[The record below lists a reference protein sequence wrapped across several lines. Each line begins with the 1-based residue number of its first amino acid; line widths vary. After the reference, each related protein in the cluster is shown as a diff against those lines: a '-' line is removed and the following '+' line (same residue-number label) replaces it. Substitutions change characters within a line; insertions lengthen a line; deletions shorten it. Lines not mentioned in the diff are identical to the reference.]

1 MTTSFLSASH
11 LSKSATNT
19 ASRLVPSN
27 SLYGVLQTTDTI
39 FKLEST
45 NDFPLIQISAKATK
59 AMNILVQ
66 QSYDNVVEPGG
77 GVPSLIST
85 QVFSVVAE
93 NPLNGLT
100 VAQTFYAQ
108 ITYPFFRLA
117 LINTAGVAGDVYL
130 TTKLVATTLSAGG
143 GIATLNPTD
152 DGVSIFGSADGITP
166 ILVRTDALGQLIM
179 NDVSPIPGGG
189 TITIKGNNDY
199 IVPQTTPDGIMEV
212 LSVDGDLALGATL
225 VEVSATTTA
234 NTTNTTPVINK
245 LLDINDILP
254 RFVFYVRGEVI
265 FGSSISVGYNTTIS
279 VLANVNDFFVLLSN
293 FINGFAFQYSNDGAN
308 WFFGPSFPTK
318 LLYNNTI
325 APMPPFV
332 PYPVNYYT
340 FSVDII
346 APAPF
351 LRVIALSNLNLGVN
365 EFKINGIRNGFR

>member
-11 LSKSATNT
+11 LSKTATNT

-93 NPLNGLT
+93 NPLDGLT

-152 DGVSIFGSADGITP
+152 DGISIFGSADGTTP

-189 TITIKGNNDY
+189 TIAIKGNNDY

-225 VEVSATTTA
+225 VEVSAATTA
-234 NTTNTTPVINK
+234 NTTNTTPKIDVLIDLNLPNAYFLFEPGSVIP
-245 LLDINDILP
+245 LSTLD
-254 RFVFYVRGEVI
+254 VRGYK
-265 FGSSISVGYNTTIS
+265 SVFFMGETVEIEINPTNGLAYQFSNDMVNWYGGAKMPTTINLTEGGRKYA
-279 VLANVNDFFVLLSN
+279 VQITPL
-293 FINGFAFQYSNDGAN
+293 
-308 WFFGPSFPTK
+308 
-318 LLYNNTI
+318 
-325 APMPPFV
+325 
-332 PYPVNYYT
+332 
-340 FSVDII
+340 
-346 APAPF
+346 PAPF
-351 LRVIALSNLNLGVN
+351 IRIITTINAFIIQRNY
-365 EFKINGIRNGFR
+365 KINAIR